1 MSDFQDSANM
11 AYGTKYRFDYRSPM
25 REKLTYQVSFSERDY
40 EGEVQHLKPIGED
53 FVLTQ
58 GQIDDNELV
67 PTKAS
72 ELTLTLLCTEEGDP
86 LAELFTVDPTQYLVD
101 VGVCRTNA
109 EGHDVCKILW
119 SGYISTGGYSQPYA
133 KPPYR
138 VTIRANDGLAILK
151 TLPYLTPE
159 GNMHT
164 GVKSIA
170 QHIKEIMSH
179 IAVRPARIWS
189 AYHLSVGQD
198 ADTFDTIG
206 ISAEAIYASFDE
218 GTPTY
223 YDVLLSLLNN
233 FGLQLFQS
241 YGYWIA
247 RPLSALMAKRRPEWY
262 SDVSEGFGLGS
273 LDRTLPLYGSADDGY
288 GVSTSA
294 VMSLQAPLK
303 QVTTTAPDTTYS
315 VQPLSAKNPELWSD
329 RSPHKPSCPSRGTE
343 GVILRGFYWPDKAR
357 PGAVAHT
364 FDGVLRKTNANITL
378 SFNLHNR
385 TTEEATVDLEVV
397 LIPKAWDTQ
406 TWMATKYP
414 MLDNEGLY
422 WDPVL
427 ERWQLPNS
435 GNFFRLHFK
444 AQPAATNIG
453 ARRCGREVMDATATK
468 VSCTIKDIPYEDM
481 RLAFI
486 LHKFPTCEI
495 YDVTLEVSTE
505 GITIEE
511 MRAPFVV
518 TPFGMGSLEIEQ
530 NYVSVPVLPL
540 TALSFQQSIVDVA
553 TGEPISGMLSPSE
566 STSIASAIASGIQ
579 AMRGGVTRTIEGEV
593 YIPAPIDLNTLWRDR
608 DGRAYYT
615 NYIVTNAKRGVYRV
629 QLCEL
634 LPLARLEQDALPATL
649 PGMFMTDIIG
659 MGNSVFYT
667 TLTTRGLYLTDV
679 NSGKSKLVH
688 EKSAPYFFVRKGYRC
703 VCAIDY
709 IQEGEAAQIVCSAYD
724 AGGSLLSAAVLD
736 SEVIQDLVLSSV
748 QGIVETIS
756 YDVLCDVWYSAY
768 WNGSE
773 LRCSIWDTSG
783 SRLYMATVIALSTRP
798 TSIRLMPVNN
808 GFVVVYS
815 TESGTFA
822 NYHNNAIHEGASVGG
837 ATIIADIKAIADKY
851 IVLQA
856 NGAII
861 VKPRN
866 ELEVVGDYADTV
878 ASFSDSEYEFVCNN
892 QILVVLRHI
901 RRRTLKVLDVRTLRE
916 VNIDSELFASS
927 VWLNGEWLR
936 TWAND
941 KFYKLRIGDGDG
953 YIYEDLYDSDGLL
966 LRDVTGE
973 VLRVIKE

>member
-1 MSDFQDSANM
+1 M
-11 AYGTKYRFDYRSPM
+11 AYGIKYCFDYRSPM
-25 REKLTYQVSFSERDY
+25 REKLTYQVSIAERDY
-40 EGEVQHLKPIGED
+40 MGEVQMLKPIGDE
-53 FVLTQ
+53 LKITQ

-86 LAELFTVDPTQYLVD
+86 LAELFTVDPTQYLVN
-101 VGVCRTNA
+101 VGVCRTKA
-109 EGHDVCKILW
+109 DGADVCMTLW

-138 VTIRANDGLAILK
+138 VTIHANDGLAILQ
-151 TLPYLTPE
+151 TMPYLTPE

-164 GVKSIA
+164 GVKSIT

-179 IAVRPARIWS
+179 IAVRPARVWS
-189 AYHLSVGQD
+189 AYHLGVGQD
-198 ADTFDTIG
+198 TDTFDAIG
-206 ISAEAIYASFDE
+206 ISAEAIYASFGE
-218 GTPTY
+218 ETPTY
-223 YDVLLSLLNN
+223 YDVLISLLNN

-247 RPLSALMAKRRPEWY
+247 RPLSALMAKRRPEWH

-315 VQPLSAKNPELWSD
+315 VQPLSAKNPELWRDSQ
-329 RSPHKPSCPSRGTE
+329 PQNPSHPSRGTE
-343 GVILRGFYWPDKAR
+343 GVILRKSYWAGEAR
-357 PGAVAHT
+357 SGAVAHT
-364 FDGVLRKTNANITL
+364 FDGVLQKTNNADITL

-385 TTEEATVDLEVV
+385 TTKETTVDLEVV

-414 MLDNEGLY
+414 MLDSGGFY
-422 WDPVL
+422 WDFENEQWKRL
-427 ERWQLPNS
+427 NKGEFL
-435 GNFFRLHFK
+435 GLHFK
-444 AQPAATNIG
+444 AQPAATDIG
-453 ARRCGREVMDATATK
+453 ARRCARKVMDGTATE
-468 VSCTIKDIPYEDM
+468 VSCTIKGIPYEGM
-481 RLAFI
+481 RLALI

-530 NYVSVPVLPL
+530 NYVSVPALPL

-553 TGEPISGMLSPSE
+553 TGESIPGMLSPSE

-593 YIPAPIDLNTLWRDR
+593 YMPAPIDLNTLWRDR

-615 NYIVTNAKRGVYRV
+615 NYIVTNAKRGVYGV

-634 LPLARLEQDALPATL
+634 LPLARLEQDALPVTL
-649 PGMFMTDIIG
+649 PSMFMSDIIG

-667 TLTTRGLYLTDV
+667 TLTTSGLYLTDV
-679 NSGKSKLVH
+679 NSGKTKLVH
-688 EKSAPYFFVRKGYRC
+688 EKRAPYFYVRKGYRC

-709 IQEGEAAQIVCSAYD
+709 TQEGEAAQIVCSAYD

-736 SEVIQDLVLSSV
+736 SAVIQGSALSTV
-748 QGIVETIS
+748 QGIAETIS
-756 YDVLCDVWYSAY
+756 YDALCDVWYSAY

-783 SRLYMATVIALSTRP
+783 AQLYVATVTALSARP
-798 TSIRLMPVNN
+798 TAIKLVAVNN
-808 GFVVVYS
+808 GFVVAYS
-815 TESGTFA
+815 TARGTFA
-822 NYHNNAIHEGASVGG
+822 NYHNNAVHEGASVGG

-851 IVLQA
+851 IVLQVD
-856 NGAII
+856 GAII

-866 ELEVVGDYADTV
+866 EFEVVANLADTV
-878 ASFSDSEYEFVCNN
+878 ASFSDSLYEFVCNN

-901 RRRTLKVLDVRTLRE
+901 RTRTLKVLDVRTLRE

-936 TWAND
+936 TYAND
-941 KFYKLRIGDGDG
+941 KFYKQRIGDGDG
-953 YIYEDLYDSDGLL
+953 YEYEFLYDASASQLYDSN
-966 LRDVTGE
+966 GE
-973 VLRVIKE
+973 ALRVIKEE